1 MFAQI
6 IYENGEVSVAEYQS
20 EAEATSAVTE
30 QHNRAKNGDKNGP
43 QEAQASRI
51 VKVLKYDTH
60 PGDYGTHGGLSV
72 DEVKTSINQLL
83 EGAEAVDVQQL
94 AQSISILNHPMVA
107 PASPH
112 DSRFKMES
120 TGELSLELS

>member
-1 MFAQI
+1 MFCEV
-6 IYENGEVSVAEYQS
+6 IYENGEVSVAEYQTD
-20 EAEATSAVTE
+20 EEATSAVTE
-30 QHNRAKNGDKNGP
+30 QHNRAKQGGSNGP
-43 QEAQASRI
+43 QGAQASRI

-83 EGAEAVDVQQL
+83 TGAEAVDVQQL
-94 AQSISILNHPMVA
+94 AQSISILNHPMQA
-107 PASPH
+107 PSTPH

-120 TGELSLELS
+120 TGDLELDL